1 MLVRKYLG
9 FKKKFSSKAYEPNI
23 DKSDLNMQKHNFQ
36 SHASHCES
44 AILELSFR
52 KFTWF
57 NLN

>member
-52 KFTWF
+52 KFT
-57 NLN
+57 